1 MENPALSANRLP
13 EQIAGEMIMLSR
25 AGIEFTAKS
34 GAHKFHAHGDLYVTT
49 LRVVFVASRASGSF
63 QAFDLPLATMRS
75 EKFNQP
81 IFGANNLSGTTP
93 PLAGSTGLADDINW
107 KIAFNNGGAGTFLH
121 IFFRLLVEMRQR
133 MAAPAAEMVYEHNVQ
148 QNLPQAV
155 VTQVVQQAFVD
166 PSDPTKLYVPG
177 QGSVAVAQGTVV
189 GTA

>member
-93 PLAGSTGLADDINW
+93 PLAGSTALA
-107 KIAFNNGGAGTFLH
+107 
-121 IFFRLLVEMRQR
+121 
-133 MAAPAAEMVYEHNVQ
+133 
-148 QNLPQAV
+148 
-155 VTQVVQQAFVD
+155 
-166 PSDPTKLYVPG
+166 PSCTSSSGCSLRCASGWRRRRPRWST
-177 QGSVAVAQGTVV
+177 ST
-189 GTA
+189 TCSRTCRRRW